1 MDNLD
6 NPAPIQTSPVDLR
19 AEFNSLRQLAVS
31 LLILVF
37 VLSGTL
43 NLYLLRQ
50 YRSLTKELAEK
61 GPQLE
66 RLALEYQKGVPFMTN
81 VVARLTEYGRTHP
94 DYVPVLTKYGFKPGG
109 ATKPAPAAP
118 SSLAPASPTS
128 PKK

>member
-6 NPAPIQTSPVDLR
+6 NPAPIQTSPFDLR
-19 AEFNSLRQLAVS
+19 AEFNSLRQLVVS

-50 YRSLTKELAEK
+50 YRSLTKDLAEK

-81 VVARLTEYGRTHP
+81 VVAKLTEYGRTHP
-94 DYVPVLTKYGFKPGG
+94 DYVPVLAKYGFKIAG
-109 ATKPAPAAP
+109 ATNPAPATP